1 MRRTSRQ
8 KSPLNPIEQP
18 RIRQLRRSQTEKFP
32 QFPPVSKE
40 AWQFS
45 PIIGS
50 AATTRAAARDT
61 AGLGGYP
68 APVSPRSGDG
78 LALGPPRFDQR
89 SSTCFA
95 SLHKLYRRGHRAGRE
110 HHGHPS
116 ALLQRGTA
124 LRSSTFH
131 SARCTEERQGG
142 IDETD
147 RNSRWDALQHSRPP
161 LVQGRRSMFPHVT
174 TYHADEDTD
183 RPLEGFKA
191 TIGSLQSVDGFSHR

>member
-68 APVSPRSGDG
+68 AGDG
-78 LALGPPRFDQR
+78 WALGPPRFDQR

-95 SLHKLYRRGHRAGRE
+95 SLHKLHRRGHRAGRE

-124 LRSSTFH
+124 LRSSTFD
-131 SARCTEERQGG
+131 SARVRQRNGRAG
-142 IDETD
+142 IDET
-147 RNSRWDALQHSRPP
+147 RPQ
-161 LVQGRRSMFPHVT
+161 LTTGRSAASSSAVGSESAFPCSHASPRITLTRTPTGRS
-174 TYHADEDTD
+174 
-183 RPLEGFKA
+183 KA
-191 TIGSLQSVDGFSHR
+191 SKPRSARFSWSTAFRTR